1 MAKRSNLEIDN
12 FTTLR
17 RKWKCSILKIV
28 SFTKLKT
35 EKVKKIAK
43 IEKYI
48 FKTKACDSFSL
59 APMERA
65 PQNYPKKCVNSKS
78 PKIELDGFTK
88 PGPNVIS
95 FFSQSCGISNRSSK
109 NSLECFDTITFDYE
123 KKILSHII
131 KFWGVQRML

>member
-1 MAKRSNLEIDN
+1 MVKWSNLEIDN
-12 FTTLR
+12 FITLR

-35 EKVKKIAK
+35 EKVKKNVK
-43 IEKYI
+43 IDKYI

-88 PGPNVIS
+88 PGS
-95 FFSQSCGISNRSSK
+95 WRNRPMGHPGMGQ
-109 NSLECFDTITFDYE
+109 N
-123 KKILSHII
+123 
-131 KFWGVQRML
+131 